1 MEILSEWF
9 RYRGEGHINYTG
21 GPAQW
26 GEDHSGVPKILMT
39 DKQINAVLA
48 REIEKACELMETH
61 IMLTV
66 EHLIDAL
73 TQED

>member
-1 MEILSEWF
+1 M
-9 RYRGEGHINYTG
+9 
-21 GPAQW
+21 
-26 GEDHSGVPKILMT
+26 VPNVLMT